1 MNEQSDSS
9 LVLVEF
15 LEFLK
20 GKNEKEMGDLYRS
33 LKKIE
38 AEKQNQKLCRTWS
51 LTEYDT
57 HLSTVLTE
65 VNMKIFL
72 EYSKCRHVYMA
83 LYPDDEL
90 AKWLEIEKPDDSVE
104 NSEEDKREDKSDEKS
119 EEDSEMSY
127 SGVSNETQIFFC
139 DLIHILKKIITSN
152 KNPIRQNFFTF
163 LDVCWQA
170 INFDIW
176 GKGNIDRVVDESKKK
191 INPSHVR
198 RRFINYIKA
207 FLTKE
212 KLTENSG
219 GSGKLIKTIND
230 AFKGYFQFLE

>member
-1 MNEQSDSS
+1 MNEQSDST
-9 LVLVEF
+9 LVLAEL

-20 GKNEKEMGDLYRS
+20 GKNEKEMEELYRS
-33 LKKIE
+33 VKKIE
-38 AEKQNQKLCRTWS
+38 DEKHQQKICRTWS
-51 LTEYDT
+51 LTEYDN
-57 HLSTVLTE
+57 HLATVLTE
-65 VNMKIFL
+65 VNLKIFL

-83 LYPDDEL
+83 LYPDDKL
-90 AKWLEIEKPDDSVE
+90 AKWLEK
-104 NSEEDKREDKSDEKS
+104 SEEDKSEDKSDEKS

-127 SGVSNETQIFFC
+127 SGVSNDSQIFFC
-139 DLIHILKKIITSN
+139 DLIRILEKIITSD
-152 KNPIRQNFFTF
+152 KNPIRLNFFTF

-191 INPSHVR
+191 IKPSQVR
-198 RRFINYIKA
+198 MRYINYIKA

-219 GSGKLIKTIND
+219 GSGNWIKTIND

>member
-1 MNEQSDSS
+1 MNEQGDSS

-15 LEFLK
+15 LDFLK

-90 AKWLEIEKPDDSVE
+90 AKWLEIEKPEIVL
-104 NSEEDKREDKSDEKS
+104 R
-119 EEDSEMSY
+119 
-127 SGVSNETQIFFC
+127 T
-139 DLIHILKKIITSN
+139 LKKTNVKTKVMKSL
-152 KNPIRQNFFTF
+152 KKTVRCLT
-163 LDVCWQA
+163 V
-170 INFDIW
+170 
-176 GKGNIDRVVDESKKK
+176 ESQMKFKFSSATLFEFWKKLSPPTK
-191 INPSHVR
+191 IP
-198 RRFINYIKA
+198 F
-207 FLTKE
+207 
-212 KLTENSG
+212 G
-219 GSGKLIKTIND
+219 
-230 AFKGYFQFLE
+230 

>member
-1 MNEQSDSS
+1 MNEQGDSS

-15 LEFLK
+15 LDFLK
-20 GKNEKEMGDLYRS
+20 GKNEKEMGDLCRS

-38 AEKQNQKLCRTWS
+38 AEKQKQKLCRTWS

-83 LYPDDEL
+83 LYPDDNN
-90 AKWLEIEKPDDSVE
+90 AKWLEIKKPDDSIE
-104 NSEEDKREDKSDEKS
+104 KSEEDSDEMS

-127 SGVSNETQIFFC
+127 SGVSNDTQIFFC
-139 DLIHILKKIITSN
+139 DLIRILNKIITSN

-191 INPSHVR
+191 IQPSHVR
-198 RRFINYIKA
+198 RRFVNYIKA

-230 AFKGYFQFLE
+230 AFKGYFQILD

>member
-1 MNEQSDSS
+1 
-9 LVLVEF
+9 
-15 LEFLK
+15 
-20 GKNEKEMGDLYRS
+20 
-33 LKKIE
+33 
-38 AEKQNQKLCRTWS
+38 
-51 LTEYDT
+51 
-57 HLSTVLTE
+57 
-65 VNMKIFL
+65 
-72 EYSKCRHVYMA
+72 MA
-83 LYPDDEL
+83 LYPDDNN
-90 AKWLEIEKPDDSVE
+90 AKWLKIKKPDDSVE
-104 NSEEDKREDKSDEKS
+104 KSEEDSDEKSEEDSDEKS

-152 KNPIRQNFFTF
+152 KNPIRQNLLTF